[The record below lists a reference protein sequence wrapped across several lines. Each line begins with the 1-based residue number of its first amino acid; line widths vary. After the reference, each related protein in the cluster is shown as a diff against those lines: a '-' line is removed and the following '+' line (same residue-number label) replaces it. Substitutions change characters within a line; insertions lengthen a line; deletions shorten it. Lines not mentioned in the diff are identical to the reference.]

1 MRALILILWIAL
13 GGALGSV
20 SRYLLTALINQVSI
34 GVWKPGTL
42 AVNLIGCFLFG
53 LIWTRADMKMQ
64 LEGTMAIALM
74 GGFLGAFTTFS
85 TYAFQTADLAQNK
98 DYVWAAV
105 NLITHNGLGIAM
117 IFVGIAAARGMAQA
131 S

>member
-1 MRALILILWIAL
+1 MRALLLIMWIAL

-20 SRYLLTALINQVSI
+20 SRYLLTAVINQVSI

-64 LEGTMAIALM
+64 LESTMAIALM

-85 TYAFQTADLAQNK
+85 TYAFQTADLVQNK
-98 DYVWAAV
+98 DYAWAAL

-117 IFVGIAAARGMAQA
+117 VFAGIVVAKGGTQVG
-131 S
+131 